1 MEEYQKTLSMLD
13 KTQFDDVDGPTSTTQ
28 KKTYRV
34 EIPFAKK
41 VLVLPIIEE
50 LLGRV
55 DFYIEEKDRNYYE
68 AKRQTERL
76 RQLQYV
82 RENRIDR
89 IQAQINVKK

>member
-13 KTQFDDVDGPTSTTQ
+13 KTQFDDVDGPTITTQ
-28 KKTYRV
+28 NKTYRV

>member
-1 MEEYQKTLSMLD
+1 MIGREEERLKLLMEEYQKTLSMLD
-13 KTQFDDVDGPTSTTQ
+13 QTHFDDVDGPTTTIN
-28 KKTYRV
+28 KTYRV

-41 VLVLPIIEE
+41 VLVLPVIEE

-76 RQLQYV
+76 R
-82 RENRIDR
+82 
-89 IQAQINVKK
+89 

>member
-1 MEEYQKTLSMLD
+1 
-13 KTQFDDVDGPTSTTQ
+13 VDGPTTITLN
-28 KKTYRV
+28 KTYRV

-41 VLVLPIIEE
+41 VLVLPVIEE

-76 RQLQYV
+76 R
-82 RENRIDR
+82 
-89 IQAQINVKK
+89 